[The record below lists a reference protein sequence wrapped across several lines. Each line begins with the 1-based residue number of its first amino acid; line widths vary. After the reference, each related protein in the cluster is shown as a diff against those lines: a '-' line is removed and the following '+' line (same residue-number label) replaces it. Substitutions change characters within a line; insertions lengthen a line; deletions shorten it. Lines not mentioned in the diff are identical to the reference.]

1 MNGSMRCGPPLI
13 PAPVAFCAL
22 MFGFMLGLM
31 IGRHRSMMHG
41 MDTDEGRCGGGWMM
55 RKKMMDMMGTHH
67 HHGHG
72 MPQCTC
78 GESSDVVGEEHEPVA
93 AE

>member
-1 MNGSMRCGPPLI
+1 
-13 PAPVAFCAL
+13 

-31 IGRHRSMMHG
+31 VGRRKAMMHG
-41 MDTDEGRCGGGWMM
+41 MGADEGCCGGGWMM
-55 RKKMMDMMGTHH
+55 RKKMGMMGMHH
-67 HHGHG
+67 HHGDG